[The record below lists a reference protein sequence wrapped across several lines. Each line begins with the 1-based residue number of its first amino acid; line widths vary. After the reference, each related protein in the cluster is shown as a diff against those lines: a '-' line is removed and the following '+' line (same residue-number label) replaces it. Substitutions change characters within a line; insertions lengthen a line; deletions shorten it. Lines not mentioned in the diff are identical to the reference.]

1 MEYDTQKEFIPATL
15 TAVDAQ
21 AYLSLFLPAYAAIA
35 LPVGS
40 PAIKQCLKL
49 QL

>member
-1 MEYDTQKEFIPATL
+1 MEFIPAAL
-15 TAVDAQ
+15 TAVDAEGGEQ
-21 AYLSLFLPAYAAIA
+21 ACLSLFLPAYAAIA